1 MQPLLV
7 ATHNRHKTAEIA
19 SLLDGLF
26 TVTDLHAH
34 PHLPATEETG
44 VTFVENAT
52 LKALDAARVFP
63 GWVLADD
70 SGLEVDALGGA
81 PGVYSARYAGPQAS
95 DSDNRARLLKELLG
109 SGASDWSARFRC
121 TLVLAREGRVAA
133 SFDGTVEGKIIAEE
147 RGSGGFGYDALFV
160 PEGHAATFGELPGS
174 VKNALS
180 HRGRALAQLREFAM
194 RPGGLNGAGV

>member
-7 ATHNRHKTAEIA
+7 ATHNRHKTSEIA
-19 SLLDGLF
+19 SLLGGLF
-26 TVTDLHAH
+26 SVTDLNAH

-44 VTFVENAT
+44 VTFLENAT
-52 LKALDAARVFP
+52 LKALGAARVFQ

-95 DSDNRARLLKELLG
+95 DSDNRARLLEELRG
-109 SGASDWSARFRC
+109 SGAIEWSARFRC
-121 TLVLAREGRVAA
+121 TLVLAQEGRVVA
-133 SFDGTVEGKIIAEE
+133 SFDGTVEGKIIPEE
-147 RGSGGFGYDALFV
+147 RGTGGFGYDSLFV
-160 PEGHAATFGELPGS
+160 PEQHSATFGELPGA

-180 HRGRALAQLREFAM
+180 HRGRAIQKFTEFA
-194 RPGGLNGAGV
+194 RLTIPQTSV